1 MLFRDIFPQVFWA
14 GDDSTQGGLY
24 NSYQFLKT
32 TEVFFRF
39 VTASMGKG
47 GWLGSPWLPRTP
59 VGGSNPCQPRGLGLP
74 SQTQLRGQ
82 SSRTEH
88 SSHALPGTPSGDQE
102 AHLESRLK
110 EGVHAH
116 WRWVPPSYTSPTGV
130 LRTEAKA
137 QGSSSLLPCWAPLL
151 ESEDK
156 LGAVRYPSGGDVLG
170 SATWYSFK
178 GLGDGPQP
186 WLPSGWWSSK
196 KGPGEAARLP
206 GCLPRDSFC
215 SILPRRVTLPVQVP
229 PASLRNLAAQRL
241 ASVTPLSQQCKIY

>member
-39 VTASMGKG
+39 VTALMGKG

-110 EGVHAH
+110 EGGE
-116 WRWVPPSYTSPTGV
+116 SMPT
-130 LRTEAKA
+130 
-137 QGSSSLLPCWAPLL
+137 
-151 ESEDK
+151 EDECH
-156 LGAVRYPSGGDVLG
+156 L
-170 SATWYSFK
+170 
-178 GLGDGPQP
+178 
-186 WLPSGWWSSK
+186 
-196 KGPGEAARLP
+196 
-206 GCLPRDSFC
+206 
-215 SILPRRVTLPVQVP
+215 
-229 PASLRNLAAQRL
+229 
-241 ASVTPLSQQCKIY
+241 VTPRPQVCWEQRPKPRAPAACSRAEHLCLRVRTSWGQWDTHQVATC